1 MGILLEFWDLRQ
13 AVVAYEEIRPNGGRA
28 RFCCPS
34 VLPSHLLETHHSAI
48 LVTVSSSFDYK
59 QVMWLV
65 GGRTDF
71 MVSPL
76 GFLGSK
82 GQTKFFL
89 EVYDTRGIEAVL
101 NSLPPEMVS
110 EPCCLFLNDREL
122 LFDDYFND
130 RMTSI
135 EMDSLMIVDPI
146 SHSFEAVPVVLTHSP
161 ISTLNLNVNPKPD
174 ADSNP
179 HLNLNFDSNP
189 NLNSDSNPH
198 PPASTLVSVPTKQD
212 YTLHLDRIIS
222 GADRRTTCMIKNIPN
237 KYTQAMLIDMINETH
252 WGAYD
257 FIYLRMDFKNRC
269 NVGYAFVNFIDPLS
283 IASFAQRVM
292 GRKWPRFNSDKI
304 CQVTY
309 ARIQGKAALLDKFR
323 HSK

>member
-1 MGILLEFWDLRQ
+1 
-13 AVVAYEEIRPNGGRA
+13 
-28 RFCCPS
+28 
-34 VLPSHLLETHHSAI
+34 
-48 LVTVSSSFDYK
+48 
-59 QVMWLV
+59 MWSV

-71 MVSPL
+71 TVSPL

-89 EVYDTRGIEAVL
+89 EAYDTRSIEAVL
-101 NSLPPEMVS
+101 SSLPSGMAS
-110 EPCCLFLNDREL
+110 ESCCLFINDREL
-122 LFDDYFND
+122 LFDDYVND
-130 RMTSI
+130 RMISI
-135 EMDSLMIVDPI
+135 EMDSLMIVDHI
-146 SHSFEAVPVVLTHSP
+146 SHSSEGAPSFLVHSP
-161 ISTLNLNVNPKPD
+161 TTPTSNLNP
-174 ADSNP
+174 S
-179 HLNLNFDSNP
+179 
-189 NLNSDSNPH
+189 SDPT
-198 PPASTLVSVPTKQD
+198 PTLVTVPPTKQD
-212 YTLHLDRIIS
+212 YTLHLERIIS
-222 GADRRTTCMIKNIPN
+222 SADRRTTCMIKNIPN

-283 IASFAQRVM
+283 IATFAQRVM

-309 ARIQGKAALLDKFR
+309 ARIQGKAALLEKFR